1 MRSRRWSSKCDDRP
15 RCRFFRRRAPAGC
28 LFFGVVNNALP
39 ALRREGSAQGC
50 QRMKTSVSTSDD
62 VALLLAV
69 EGRTGTAL
77 AARDDRRA
85 RPIVPR
91 GRRIVRAR
99 AAAGGDRPTV
109 GEFAAAAAHHAGA
122 GAGAGGRVCRAGR
135 ARLAGRRGA
144 PCDGLGEMAPGGRFA
159 DPPRDVSADEGGVTS
174 GDGNMG
180 GRLMLPSDCH
190 HAESGP
196 EQANVTRPN
205 VCTALR
211 CLRAPAWR
219 QWQVSLPPR

>member
-39 ALRREGSAQGC
+39 ALRRAGSAQVR

-69 EGRTGTAL
+69 EGRAGAAS
-77 AARDDRRA
+77 AARDDRRS
-85 RPIVPR
+85 RPIGPR
-91 GRRIVRAR
+91 GLLIVRAR
-99 AAAGGDRPTV
+99 AAAGGDRPAA
-109 GEFAAAAAHHAGA
+109 GEFAAAAAHHVGA
-122 GAGAGGRVCRAGR
+122 GGAGGRVCRAGR
-135 ARLAGRRGA
+135 ARLTGRRGA
-144 PCDGLGEMAPGGRFA
+144 PCDGLGEMAPGARFA
-159 DPPRDVSADEGGVTS
+159 DSPRDVSADEGGVTS

-180 GRLMLPSDCH
+180 GRLMLPRDGH